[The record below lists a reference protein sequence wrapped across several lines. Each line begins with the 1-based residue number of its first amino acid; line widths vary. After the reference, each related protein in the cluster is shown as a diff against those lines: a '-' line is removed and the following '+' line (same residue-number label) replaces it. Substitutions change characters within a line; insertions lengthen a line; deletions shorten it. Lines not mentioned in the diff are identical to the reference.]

1 MQIKYSQGDLLREIA
16 DELAIKYDTLQK
28 AVKQNRIKL
37 IAPAPEAVNSHVQ
50 TKSDRTVI
58 DDNTGMGKACSNDME
73 RILASVAEGAPA
85 TIKFNE
91 QTDLSCAGVLLS
103 LPALLSNGL
112 LTHSQ
117 DFKLEKV
124 YYSEEMIFLCLAF
137 LSLLR
142 VKNINQANTIPC
154 GELGRALGLDRIPE
168 VKTLR
173 KRIARFTAKGNVQ
186 QWSEK
191 LSQGWM
197 SANASLAGVLYIDG
211 HVNIYYG
218 EATTMPKRFVSR
230 LRLCMSGSTDYWV
243 NDKTGQPFFVISEA
257 INSGMI
263 AQIETAILPRLEKE
277 VPDQPTAEEL
287 LRNAQL
293 HKFMIVC
300 DRECYSVDF
309 FHALWE
315 KRVAFCTYNK
325 NVKDK
330 WPQEDFAEY
339 EMVQED
345 GTKEKIKLS
354 EKTITLKN
362 KDKETP
368 KEVTCREIRKLSASG
383 HQTSILTTNWALGI
397 VAIGFYMFARW
408 CQENFFLYMK
418 QNFDIDGLVSYSKE
432 AISDTKMLVNP
443 AYRKLESELKS
454 LNGKLSKQ
462 KTLFANTTLKEES
475 EKGKKLERRIAK
487 KAAIYQEI
495 KDLEARIITVKDKK
509 LTVDRKITFASL
521 PPTEKF
527 SNAINVR
534 KQFMDNIKMIAYR
547 AETAMYNM
555 IKNQLSHPDEGRK
568 LLQMV
573 YASDADIIP
582 DYPNKT
588 LTVKLHNLNYRR
600 DDKVIQYL
608 CEKLNETE
616 IEFPG
621 TDLKIIY
628 QMVSS

>member
-1 MQIKYSQGDLLREIA
+1 VQVRYSQGDPLREIA
-16 DELAIKYDTLQK
+16 DELGIKYDTLQK

-37 IAPAPEAVNSHVQ
+37 IAPAPEAIKLHAQ
-50 TKSDRTVI
+50 TKSDRTVT
-58 DDNTGMGKACSNDME
+58 DDNTGMGKACSNSIE
-73 RILASVAEGAPA
+73 RILASIAGGTPA
-85 TIKFNE
+85 TIKFDE

-117 DFKLEKV
+117 DFKLDQV
-124 YYSEEMIFLCLAF
+124 YYSEEIIFLCLAF

-142 VKNINQANTIPC
+142 VKNINQANTIAC
-154 GELGRALGLDRIPE
+154 GELGRAMGLDRIPE

-191 LSQGWM
+191 LSKGWM
-197 SANASLAGVLYIDG
+197 SANADLAGVLYIDG

-287 LRNAQL
+287 LQNVQL

-330 WPQEDFAEY
+330 WPEEDFAEY

-345 GTKEKIKLS
+345 GTKEKITLS
-354 EKTITLKN
+354 EKTVTLKN
-362 KDKETP
+362 NDKQNP
-368 KEVTCREIRKLSASG
+368 KEVTCREIRKLSKSG
-383 HQTSILTTNWALGI
+383 HQTSILTTNWVLGI

-432 AISDTKMLVNP
+432 AIPDTKMLVNP

-454 LNGKLSKQ
+454 LNAKLSRQ
-462 KTLFANTTLKEES
+462 KTLFTNTTLKEES

-495 KDLEARIITVKDKK
+495 KDLEAQINTVKDKK
-509 LTVDRKITFASL
+509 LTVERKIPFASL
-521 PPTEKF
+521 PETEKF

-568 LLQMV
+568 LLQMI
-573 YASDADIIP
+573 YNSDADIIA

-588 LTVKLHNLNYRR
+588 LTVKLHNLNYRK
-600 DDKVIQYL
+600 DDKVARYL
-608 CEKLNETE
+608 CEKLNEPKLNSPE
-616 IEFPG
+616 QI
-621 TDLKIIY
+621 
-628 QMVSS
+628 

>member
-1 MQIKYSQGDLLREIA
+1 M
-16 DELAIKYDTLQK
+16 
-28 AVKQNRIKL
+28 
-37 IAPAPEAVNSHVQ
+37 
-50 TKSDRTVI
+50 
-58 DDNTGMGKACSNDME
+58 
-73 RILASVAEGAPA
+73 
-85 TIKFNE
+85 
-91 QTDLSCAGVLLS
+91 
-103 LPALLSNGL
+103 
-112 LTHSQ
+112 
-117 DFKLEKV
+117 
-124 YYSEEMIFLCLAF
+124 
-137 LSLLR
+137 
-142 VKNINQANTIPC
+142 
-154 GELGRALGLDRIPE
+154 GLDRIPE

-191 LSQGWM
+191 LSKGWM
-197 SANASLAGVLYIDG
+197 SANADLAGVLYIDG

-287 LRNAQL
+287 LQNVQL

-330 WPQEDFAEY
+330 WPEEDFAEY

-345 GTKEKIKLS
+345 GTKEKITLS
-354 EKTITLKN
+354 EKTVTLKN
-362 KDKETP
+362 NDKQNP
-368 KEVTCREIRKLSASG
+368 KEVTCREIRKLSKSG
-383 HQTSILTTNWALGI
+383 HQTSILTTNWVLGI

-418 QNFDIDGLVSYSKE
+418 QNFDIDGLVSYSKQ
-432 AISDTKMLVNP
+432 AIPDTKMLVNP

-454 LNGKLSKQ
+454 LNAKLSRQ
-462 KTLFANTTLKEES
+462 KTLFTNTTLKEES

-495 KDLEARIITVKDKK
+495 KDLEAQINTVKDKK
-509 LTVDRKITFASL
+509 LTVERKIPFASL
-521 PPTEKF
+521 PETEKF

-568 LLQMV
+568 LLQMI
-573 YASDADIIP
+573 YNSDADIIA

-588 LTVKLHNLNYRR
+588 LTVKLHNLNYRK
-600 DDKVIQYL
+600 DDKVARYL

>member
-1 MQIKYSQGDLLREIA
+1 MQVRYSQGDPLREIA
-16 DELAIKYDTLQK
+16 DELGIKYDTLQK

-37 IAPAPEAVNSHVQ
+37 IAPAPEAIKLHAQ
-50 TKSDRTVI
+50 TKSDRTVT
-58 DDNTGMGKACSNDME
+58 DDNTGMGKACSNSIE
-73 RILASVAEGAPA
+73 RILASIAGGTPA
-85 TIKFNE
+85 TIKFDE

-117 DFKLEKV
+117 DFKLDQV
-124 YYSEEMIFLCLAF
+124 YYSEEIIFLCLAF

-142 VKNINQANTIPC
+142 VKNINQANTIAC
-154 GELGRALGLDRIPE
+154 GELGRAMGLDRIPE

-191 LSQGWM
+191 LSKGWM
-197 SANASLAGVLYIDG
+197 SANADLAGVLYIDG

-287 LRNAQL
+287 LQNVQL

-330 WPQEDFAEY
+330 WPEEDFAEY

-345 GTKEKIKLS
+345 GTKEKITLS
-354 EKTITLKN
+354 EKTVTLKN
-362 KDKETP
+362 NDKQNP
-368 KEVTCREIRKLSASG
+368 KEVTCREIRKLSKSG
-383 HQTSILTTNWALGI
+383 HQTSILTTNWVLGI

-432 AISDTKMLVNP
+432 AIPDTKMLVNP

-454 LNGKLSKQ
+454 LNAKLSRQ
-462 KTLFANTTLKEES
+462 KTLFTNTTLKEES

-495 KDLEARIITVKDKK
+495 KDLEAQINTVKDKK
-509 LTVDRKITFASL
+509 LTVERKIPFASL
-521 PPTEKF
+521 PETEKF

-568 LLQMV
+568 LLQMI
-573 YASDADIIP
+573 YNSDADIIA

-588 LTVKLHNLNYRR
+588 LTVKLHNLNYRK
-600 DDKVIQYL
+600 DDKVARYL
-608 CEKLNETE
+608 CEKLNEPKLNSPE
-616 IEFPG
+616 QI
-621 TDLKIIY
+621 
-628 QMVSS
+628 

>member
-1 MQIKYSQGDLLREIA
+1 MQVRYSQGDPLREIA
-16 DELAIKYDTLQK
+16 DELGIKYDTLQK

-37 IAPAPEAVNSHVQ
+37 IAPAPEAIKLHAQ
-50 TKSDRTVI
+50 TKSDRTVT
-58 DDNTGMGKACSNDME
+58 DDNTGMGKACSNSIE
-73 RILASVAEGAPA
+73 RILASIAGGTPA
-85 TIKFNE
+85 TIKFDE

-117 DFKLEKV
+117 DFKLDQV
-124 YYSEEMIFLCLAF
+124 YYSEEIIFLCLAF

-142 VKNINQANTIPC
+142 VKNINQANTIAC
-154 GELGRALGLDRIPE
+154 GELGRAMGLDRIPE

-191 LSQGWM
+191 LSKGWM
-197 SANASLAGVLYIDG
+197 SANADLAGVLYIDG

-287 LRNAQL
+287 LQNVQL

-330 WPQEDFAEY
+330 WPEEDFAEY

-345 GTKEKIKLS
+345 GTKEKITLS
-354 EKTITLKN
+354 EKTVTLKN
-362 KDKETP
+362 NDKQNP
-368 KEVTCREIRKLSASG
+368 KEVTCREIRKLSKSG
-383 HQTSILTTNWALGI
+383 HQTSILTTNWVLGI

-432 AISDTKMLVNP
+432 AIPDTKMLVNP

-454 LNGKLSKQ
+454 LNAKLSRQ
-462 KTLFANTTLKEES
+462 KTLFTNTTLKEES

-495 KDLEARIITVKDKK
+495 KDLEAQINTVKDKK
-509 LTVDRKITFASL
+509 LTVERKIPFASL
-521 PPTEKF
+521 PETEKF

-534 KQFMDNIKMIAYR
+534 KQLMDNIKMIAYR

-568 LLQMV
+568 LLQMI
-573 YASDADIIP
+573 YNSDADIIA

-588 LTVKLHNLNYRR
+588 LTVKLHNLNYRK
-600 DDKVIQYL
+600 DDKVARYL
-608 CEKLNETE
+608 CEKLNEPKLNSPE
-616 IEFPG
+616 QI
-621 TDLKIIY
+621 
-628 QMVSS
+628 

>member
-1 MQIKYSQGDLLREIA
+1 VQVRYSQGDPLREIA
-16 DELAIKYDTLQK
+16 DELGIKYDTLQK

-37 IAPAPEAVNSHVQ
+37 IAPAPEAIKLHAQ
-50 TKSDRTVI
+50 TKSDRTVT
-58 DDNTGMGKACSNDME
+58 DDNTGMGKACSNSIE
-73 RILASVAEGAPA
+73 RILASIAGGTPA
-85 TIKFNE
+85 TIKFDE

-117 DFKLEKV
+117 DFKLDQV
-124 YYSEEMIFLCLAF
+124 YYSEEIIFLCLAF

-142 VKNINQANTIPC
+142 VKNINQANTIAC
-154 GELGRALGLDRIPE
+154 GELGRAMGLDRIPE

-191 LSQGWM
+191 LSKGWM
-197 SANASLAGVLYIDG
+197 SANADLAGVLYIDG

-287 LRNAQL
+287 LQNVQL

-330 WPQEDFAEY
+330 WPEEDFAEY

-345 GTKEKIKLS
+345 GTKEKITLS
-354 EKTITLKN
+354 EKTVTLKN
-362 KDKETP
+362 NDKQNP
-368 KEVTCREIRKLSASG
+368 KEVTCREIRKLSKSG
-383 HQTSILTTNWALGI
+383 HQTSILTTNWVLGI

-432 AISDTKMLVNP
+432 AIPDTKMLVNP

-454 LNGKLSKQ
+454 LNAKLSRQ
-462 KTLFANTTLKEES
+462 KTLFTNTTLKEES

-495 KDLEARIITVKDKK
+495 KDLEAQINTVKDKK
-509 LTVDRKITFASL
+509 LTVERKIPFASL
-521 PPTEKF
+521 PETEKF

-568 LLQMV
+568 LLQMI
-573 YASDADIIP
+573 YNSDADIIA

-588 LTVKLHNLNYRR
+588 LTVKLHNLNYRK
-600 DDKVIQYL
+600 DDKVARYL